1 MEEEEQVGLKA
12 SIGLVQG
19 CTIIVGSIIGSGI
32 FIAPGGVLKQTG
44 SVNMSL
50 GIWILSG
57 LFSMVGAYC
66 YAELGLLIRK
76 VILLMVPEYLY
87 TSFPARRRLYLHSRH
102 TWTLHR
108 VHQAV
113 GRVPHCSPLHHHH
126 CGAHIRQ
133 VLRQADVPRV

>member
-1 MEEEEQVGLKA
+1 MGGKGEYEPVSDGKKKVVPMEEEKEEVGLKA

-50 GIWILSG
+50 MIWIASG
-57 LFSMVGAYC
+57 LYSMVGAYC

-76 VILLMVPEYLY
+76 VRLVWYFLTITIFCAYYSQEEIIL
-87 TSFPARRRLYLHSRH
+87 TF
-102 TWTLHR
+102 WTPWDLSSGLSGC
-108 VHQAV
+108 
-113 GRVPHCSPLHHHH
+113 GRSV
-126 CGAHIRQ
+126 
-133 VLRQADVPRV
+133 

>member
-76 VILLMVPEYLY
+76 VILRMVSQSLFTYL
-87 TSFPARRRLYLHSRH
+87 FPARRRLYLYS
-102 TWTLHR
+102 
-108 VHQAV
+108 
-113 GRVPHCSPLHHHH
+113 
-126 CGAHIRQ
+126 
-133 VLRQADVPRV
+133 

>member
-1 MEEEEQVGLKA
+1 MGGKGEYEPVSDGKKKVVPMEEEKEDVGLKA

-50 GIWILSG
+50 MIWIASG
-57 LFSMVGAYC
+57 LYSMVGAYC

-76 VILLMVPEYLY
+76 VRLVWYFLTITIFCAYYSQEEIIL
-87 TSFPARRRLYLHSRH
+87 TF
-102 TWTLHR
+102 WTPWDLSSGLSGC
-108 VHQAV
+108 
-113 GRVPHCSPLHHHH
+113 GRSV
-126 CGAHIRQ
+126 
-133 VLRQADVPRV
+133 

>member
-1 MEEEEQVGLKA
+1 MDGKGEYEPVSDGKKKVVPMEEEKEEVGLKA

-50 GIWILSG
+50 MIWIASG
-57 LFSMVGAYC
+57 LYSMVGAYC

-76 VILLMVPEYLY
+76 VRLVWYFLTITIFCAYYSQEEIIL
-87 TSFPARRRLYLHSRH
+87 TF
-102 TWTLHR
+102 WTLWDLSSGLSGC
-108 VHQAV
+108 
-113 GRVPHCSPLHHHH
+113 GRSV
-126 CGAHIRQ
+126 
-133 VLRQADVPRV
+133 

>member
-76 VILLMVPEYLY
+76 VGPGHVSLIITHL
-87 TSFPARRRLYLHSRH
+87 FPARRRLYLYSRHSR
-102 TWTLHR
+102 TIHR

-113 GRVPHCSPLHHHH
+113 GRVPHCPPLHHHH
-126 CGAHIRQ
+126 RGAHLCQ

>member
-76 VILLMVPEYLY
+76 VIVIMVPKYLC
-87 TSFPARRRLYLHSRH
+87 TSFTARRRLYLHS
-102 TWTLHR
+102 
-108 VHQAV
+108 
-113 GRVPHCSPLHHHH
+113 
-126 CGAHIRQ
+126 
-133 VLRQADVPRV
+133 

>member
-1 MEEEEQVGLKA
+1 MLTDEED
-12 SIGLVQG
+12 
-19 CTIIVGSIIGSGI
+19 TIIVGSIIGSGI

-76 VILLMVPEYLY
+76 VGPDHNGLSIITHLFL
-87 TSFPARRRLYLHSRH
+87 ARRRLYLYS
-102 TWTLHR
+102 
-108 VHQAV
+108 
-113 GRVPHCSPLHHHH
+113 
-126 CGAHIRQ
+126 
-133 VLRQADVPRV
+133 

>member
-1 MEEEEQVGLKA
+1 MPLQVEEEQVGLKA
-12 SIGLVQG
+12 SLGLVQG

-50 GIWILSG
+50 SIWILSG

-76 VILLMVPEYLY
+76 VIVALGLLKVEIKTFRCSLVE
-87 TSFPARRRLYLHSRH
+87 T
-102 TWTLHR
+102 TLTFSTLLDLSLGSSGSG
-108 VHQAV
+108 QSA
-113 GRVPHCSPLHHHH
+113 
-126 CGAHIRQ
+126 
-133 VLRQADVPRV
+133 